1 MSTQQTAKTQYVQA
15 PNGAKYAYRRI
26 GAATGTPLLCLGH
39 FKSTMDHWDPLLI
52 NTIAARRN
60 VILYDYPGAGRSTG
74 QVASTIRQMA
84 ADVHTFLGLIGVT
97 EVDVLGF
104 SIGGMLT
111 QLVGLN
117 APSTINVRKLVLCGT
132 GPSAGPES
140 VPTPNMAGVLEYSG
154 AKHMELPQM
163 RILFFP
169 MTKEGEYAAQG
180 YWERIHERGV
190 ESSGEEHVK
199 FLSDGLTDGGDGM
212 STMRN
217 GITEFFTPETSQG
230 LNGSYDRLAD
240 LKMPF
245 LVANGHDDYMLPTVN
260 SWVIQQKVPNGTLI
274 VYPRSGHGFLFH
286 FPTQFGRDVLNFLE
300 S

>member
-39 FKSTMDHWDPLLI
+39 FRSTMDHWDPLLI

-84 ADVHTFLGLIGVT
+84 ADVHTFLGLIGVA

-104 SIGGMLT
+104 SIGGMVT

-199 FLSDGLTDGGDGM
+199 FLSDGLTDGGNGM
-212 STMRN
+212 NTMRN

-240 LKMPF
+240 LKMPV
-245 LVANGHDDYMLPTVN
+245 LVANGHVSVLYHLYEALVLISTCCRTIICSPLSTV
-260 SWVIQQKVPNGTLI
+260 G
-274 VYPRSGHGFLFH
+274 
-286 FPTQFGRDVLNFLE
+286 
-300 S
+300 

>member
-1 MSTQQTAKTQYVQA
+1 
-15 PNGAKYAYRRI
+15 
-26 GAATGTPLLCLGH
+26 
-39 FKSTMDHWDPLLI
+39 
-52 NTIAARRN
+52 
-60 VILYDYPGAGRSTG
+60 
-74 QVASTIRQMA
+74 
-84 ADVHTFLGLIGVT
+84 
-97 EVDVLGF
+97 
-104 SIGGMLT
+104 
-111 QLVGLN
+111 
-117 APSTINVRKLVLCGT
+117 
-132 GPSAGPES
+132 
-140 VPTPNMAGVLEYSG
+140 MAGALEYSG

-180 YWERIHERGV
+180 YWESIHERGV

-199 FLSDGLTDGGDGM
+199 FLSYGLTDGGDGM
-212 STMRN
+212 NTMRN

-240 LKMPF
+240 LKMPV

-286 FPTQFGRDVLNFLE
+286 FPTQFGRDVLKFLE

>member
-15 PNGAKYAYRRI
+15 SNGAKYAYRRI
-26 GAATGTPLLCLGH
+26 GAATETPLLCLGH
-39 FKSTMDHWDPLLI
+39 FRSTMDHWDPLLI

-60 VILYDYPGAGRSTG
+60 VILYDYPSAGRSTG

-84 ADVHTFLGLIGVT
+84 ADVHTFLGLIGLT
-97 EVDVLGF
+97 EVDILGF
-104 SIGGMLT
+104 SIGGMVT

-117 APSTINVRKLVLCGT
+117 APSTIN
-132 GPSAGPES
+132 
-140 VPTPNMAGVLEYSG
+140 
-154 AKHMELPQM
+154 
-163 RILFFP
+163 
-169 MTKEGEYAAQG
+169 YAAQG

-212 STMRN
+212 NTMRN

-240 LKMPF
+240 LKMPV

-286 FPTQFGRDVLNFLE
+286 FPTQFGSDVLNFLE

>member
-1 MSTQQTAKTQYVQA
+1 MSTQQTAKTQYVQS
-15 PNGAKYAYRRI
+15 PTGTKYAYRRI
-26 GAATGTPLLCLGH
+26 GAATGTPLICLGH
-39 FKSTMDHWDPLLI
+39 FWSTMDHWDPLLI
-52 NTIAARRN
+52 NTIAARQN
-60 VILYDYPGAGRSTG
+60 VILYDYPG
-74 QVASTIRQMA
+74 
-84 ADVHTFLGLIGVT
+84 
-97 EVDVLGF
+97 
-104 SIGGMLT
+104 
-111 QLVGLN
+111 
-117 APSTINVRKLVLCGT
+117 LVLCGT
-132 GPSAGPES
+132 GPSAGAES

-169 MTKEGEYAAQG
+169 MTKEGEYAAQA

-190 ESSGEEHVK
+190 ESSGEEYVK

-212 STMRN
+212 NTMRN

-230 LNGSYDRLAD
+230 LNGSYDRLAE
-240 LKMPF
+240 LKMPV

-260 SWVIQQKVPNGTLI
+260 SWVIQQKVPNETLI